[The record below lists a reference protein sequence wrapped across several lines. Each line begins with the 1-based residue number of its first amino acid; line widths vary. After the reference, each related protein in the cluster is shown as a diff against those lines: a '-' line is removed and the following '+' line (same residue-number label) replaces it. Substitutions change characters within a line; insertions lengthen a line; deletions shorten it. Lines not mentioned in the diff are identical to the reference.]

1 MEALITSLMAESHL
15 ALLLVVIAVMLF
27 ILTKGADLLVD
38 EAVSLSLCW
47 GVPKMLIGAT
57 IVSIGTTIPETAVSV
72 VAALQGKPGLALG
85 NAVGSVICDTGL
97 ILGIAALI
105 APLPLPRAIINR
117 QGWIQVGAGVI
128 IVLLSIPYR
137 SPLSAFTSGGHLS
150 RWVGILF
157 LGLLSAY
164 ILTSIRQVGKGGKE
178 SPLEKEMSP
187 DIGRAGTGITLLKL
201 TAGIALVILSSKMLI
216 PAVAET
222 AMRLHI
228 PQSVIGATI
237 VAFGTSLPELMTA
250 ITSAR
255 KGHGELAV
263 GNIIGADI
271 LNILFV
277 SGSAIAVTRGGLH
290 VPPSFFIFYFPA
302 MIAIL
307 LTFRIGALV
316 SRTHM
321 HRTFAF
327 VLLGIYAAITMAG
340 YLLKTI
346 E

>member
-1 MEALITSLMAESHL
+1 VEALLTSLMAESPVVV
-15 ALLLVVIAVMLF
+15 LLIIVAVMLF
-27 ILTKGADLLVD
+27 ILTKGADILVD
-38 EAVSLSLCW
+38 EAVSLSVSW
-47 GVPKMLIGAT
+47 GVPKMLVGAT
-57 IVSIGTTIPETAVSV
+57 IVSLGTTLPETAVSV
-72 VAALQGKPGLALG
+72 MAALQGEPGLALG
-85 NAVGSVICDTGL
+85 NAIGSVICDTGL

-117 QGWIQVGAGVI
+117 QGWIQVGAGVL
-128 IVLLSIPYR
+128 IVLLSIPYF
-137 SPLSAFTSGGHLS
+137 SPLSAFSSGGHLY

-157 LGLLSAY
+157 LGLLAIY
-164 ILTSIRQVGKGGKE
+164 IWTSIRQVGKGGGALQ
-178 SPLEKEMSP
+178 PEK
-187 DIGRAGTGITLLKL
+187 DDGTKVIGNGSVITLLKL
-201 TAGIALVILSSKMLI
+201 SAGIVLVVLSSKILI

-222 AMRLHI
+222 AIRLHI
-228 PQSVIGATI
+228 PQSVIGATL

-290 VPPSFFIFYFPA
+290 VPPPFFIFYFPA
-302 MIAIL
+302 MIAVL

-316 SRTHM
+316 SQSHM
-321 HRTFAF
+321 RRAF
-327 VLLGIYAAITMAG
+327 GFILLGIYAAITAAG
-340 YLLKTI
+340 YFLKTI